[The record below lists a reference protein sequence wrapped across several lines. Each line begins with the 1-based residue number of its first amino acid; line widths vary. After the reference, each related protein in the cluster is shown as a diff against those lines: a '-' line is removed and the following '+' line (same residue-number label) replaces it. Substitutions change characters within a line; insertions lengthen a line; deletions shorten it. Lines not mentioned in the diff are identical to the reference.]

1 MGQLRGVMLSVILKS
16 GVRAC
21 AESCALFSRDRL
33 AGDSCHALLYTVRIF
48 SSCPHLLTA
57 QLLMLQIVQEK

>member
-1 MGQLRGVMLSVILKS
+1 MCRLKGVMLSVILKS

-21 AESCALFSRDRL
+21 AEALFSRNRV
-33 AGDSCHALLYTVRIF
+33 AGDRCHALLYTVRSF

-57 QLLMLQIVQEK
+57 QLLMLQIVHEK